1 VDKDN
6 QRLLKYLKRG
16 VVSYKCKE
24 DVRPQ
29 KGRQEELFKMIA
41 RQEADF
47 YMVGG
52 SRFGGDILPIQ
63 P

>member
-1 VDKDN
+1 M
-6 QRLLKYLKRG
+6 
-16 VVSYKCKE
+16 SYKCKE

-41 RQEADF
+41 RQEADL